1 MNKAD
6 LLLHPVRL
14 RIVQA
19 FASGQGSR
27 RLTVQELARQLDDV
41 PLTTLYRH
49 VQALYRGGVLAIAA
63 SRRVRGTVERTY
75 VLVAGGTELRPE
87 DLATASR
94 EDHLRYFNAFAA
106 GLVAHFARYLQRP
119 RVDLARDGVG
129 YRAVA
134 VNLSDEELEAMSRDL
149 NAALRPYLG
158 RKAEPPRRRRLLATV
173 VMPLE
178 DETEPDRPLQE

>member
-1 MNKAD
+1 MKTAD
-6 LLLHPVRL
+6 LLLQPVRL

-19 FASGQGSR
+19 FASGPGSR

-49 VQALYRGGVLAIAA
+49 VQALYRGGVLAVAA

-75 VLVAGGTELRPE
+75 VLTAGATDLGPD
-87 DLATASR
+87 DLAEAGR

-106 GLVAHFARYLQRP
+106 GLVAHFARYLRRP
-119 RVDLARDGVG
+119 EIDLVRDGVG
-129 YRAVA
+129 YRSV
-134 VNLSDEELEAMSRDL
+134 VMNLSDEEFEAMGRDL

-158 RKAEPPRRRRLLATV
+158 REARPPRRPRLLATV
-173 VMPLE
+173 ALPLE
-178 DETEPDRPLQE
+178 DEAEPDRPAGE